1 VRFFCSRLPQFE
13 WEAHVMQCKDAVEQA
28 VAELARAK
36 LLLQKQEQQLQQ
48 HDQQHQQQG
57 DDK

>member
-1 VRFFCSRLPQFE
+1 
-13 WEAHVMQCKDAVEQA
+13 MQCKDAVEQA

>member
-1 VRFFCSRLPQFE
+1 
-13 WEAHVMQCKDAVEQA
+13 MQCKDAVEQA

-36 LLLQKQEQQLQQ
+36 LLLQKQELQQ
-48 HDQQHQQQG
+48 QQQQEQG

>member
-1 VRFFCSRLPQFE
+1 
-13 WEAHVMQCKDAVEQA
+13 MQCKDAVEQA

-36 LLLQKQEQQLQQ
+36 LLLQKQELQQ
-48 HDQQHQQQG
+48 QQQQQDQG